1 MTLEIEKLRG
11 ELHRMAISTAGL
23 RQEQR
28 RRVDQLREVMA
39 RRGAD
44 WMAVNAGLARAESR
58 ADRKY
63 FRAARPL
70 HEHEPLNVPI
80 RPPAPPG
87 RAILIATDGSQIMP
101 SRHAAFLYYLV
112 NVGAIVYFHGENRA
126 PETFSEPRL
135 RYPQLRDDQ
144 TDDDATDDD
153 PGFDKSAVTI
163 ERDLLEI
170 GTLSN
175 LAWKYHQAAQPRLA
189 LLDQRLLYYPFSGGD
204 VAAREAVTQWAA
216 AVSDMRESGALV
228 AGYIDRPGKRSVITL
243 LETLM
248 DETDAAWDMLGK
260 RRPGDDLT
268 DAALYAAILGPGER
282 SPVFADVSQ
291 ANENFAAED
300 PLIAAC
306 FFYFN
311 PGSPMTSEV
320 SETSE
325 VLPRMEPRTLA
336 RVDIPLW
343 VAQDPEAVA
352 LVHALIY
359 DQCRLTGYYPY
370 ILTRAHEL
378 AVVGKLDADSLNDLI
393 DLYMQEAGVMGS
405 ITAKQSDKELVGGH
419 RTRFVGP

>member
-1 MTLEIEKLRG
+1 MTLEIEKLRS
-11 ELHRMAISTAGL
+11 ELHRMALSTAGL
-23 RQEQR
+23 RQVQR
-28 RRVDQLREVMA
+28 QRVDQLREVIV
-39 RRGAD
+39 RRGGD
-44 WMAVNAGLARAESR
+44 WMAINAALARAHAR
-58 ADRKY
+58 ADKKY
-63 FRAARPL
+63 FRAAQPL
-70 HEHEPLNVPI
+70 HESEPLDTPI
-80 RPPAPPG
+80 PPPAPPP

-126 PETFSEPRL
+126 PDTLSEPRMH
-135 RYPQLRDDQ
+135 YPQLQDDQ
-144 TDDDATDDD
+144 TEDE

-175 LAWKYHQAAQPRLA
+175 LAWHYARAAQPRLA

-204 VAAREAVTQWAA
+204 EAARQAVEKWAQTI
-216 AVSDMRESGALV
+216 SEMRESGALV

-243 LETLM
+243 LETLV
-248 DETDAAWDMLGK
+248 DEREVGWEMLGK
-260 RRPGDDLT
+260 RLPGDDLT
-268 DAALYAAILGPGER
+268 DATLYASLLGPGER
-282 SPVFADVSQ
+282 SPVFVDISQ
-291 ANENFAAED
+291 ANERFAAED

-311 PGSPMTSEV
+311 PGSQRVDGQGER
-320 SETSE
+320 
-325 VLPRMEPRTLA
+325 LEPRTLA

-343 VAQDPEAVA
+343 VAQDLDAVA
-352 LVHALIY
+352 LVHSLVY

-370 ILTRAHEL
+370 VLTRAHEL

-405 ITAKQSDKELVGGH
+405 ITAKQSDKDLTSGSRGRHQLGAH
-419 RTRFVGP
+419 R